1 MKALSIHAD
10 NGVEIMAGRKTD
22 EFRSWQTDYRGDL
35 LICASV
41 KPCGPEYLHGHAIGV
56 VELADIV
63 RDGAYDFVWKL
74 RRPRLI
80 NPFPVKGKLHL
91 YEVDEPITYW
101 DFRAAGPEADT
112 EAGRYRLWARALFE
126 RGLIRAWREL

>member
-10 NGVEIMAGRKTD
+10 NGAAIMAGEKTD

-35 LICASV
+35 LICTSV
-41 KPCGPEYLHGHAIGV
+41 KPCGAQYLHGHAVGV

-63 RDGAYDFVWKL
+63 RDRAYDFVWKL

-80 NPFPVKGKLHL
+80 VPFPVKGKLHL
-91 YEVDEPITYW
+91 YEVEAPITYW
-101 DFRAAGPEADT
+101 DFSLDGAAAST
-112 EAGRYRLWARALFE
+112 AAGRYRLWAAALAE
-126 RGLIRAWREL
+126 RGLIRK